1 MVSVRGGVSNGC
13 GNVGGDILVLG
24 KAVVVVM
31 VKCDGDTDDDSG
43 HVMFTV
49 TRYPR

>member
-13 GNVGGDILVLG
+13 GYVGGDILVLG

-31 VKCDGDTDDDSG
+31 VIPMMIV
-43 HVMFTV
+43 VM
-49 TRYPR
+49 